1 MSRPAARAT
10 FLGMKPT
17 SLLFSHSFQRRPL
30 DTLLLDGQPV
40 WAAGLV
46 GDALGYAHQGSRLCT
61 LIRTDWA
68 DDFVPGEHFHYLT
81 GARLGALKRAVVP
94 CDSVSEFAAHLLL
107 LTAKGVERVLL
118 KSDKPAR
125 VGLRRLFEEEVLP
138 LAAAYAE
145 RLGASPPHPPD
156 PPSPERTTT
165 PRQPEIAGIFLVH
178 GAASATQPP
187 TREERLADVLDL
199 RERIFRSRALRETVR
214 VLHAMDL
221 VDDTVRA
228 VYEVRAA
235 EIALGEE
242 LPDLR
247 PEPADRWYTV
257 TDIARATGMAPAVIG
272 RVISAMGIR
281 GAPGLSRQVVTTT
294 PDDDKTVFAY
304 VYNERARGLIL
315 AACGGNPPG
324 EAA

>member
-1 MSRPAARAT
+1 MST
-10 FLGMKPT
+10 
-17 SLLFSHSFQRRPL
+17 LLICTHSFHRSPL

-40 WAAGLV
+40 WAAGLI

-81 GARLGALKRAVVP
+81 GPRLAALKRAVVP
-94 CDSVSEFAAHLLL
+94 CDSVSELAAHLLL

-125 VGLRRLFEEEVLP
+125 VALRRLFEDEVLP
-138 LAAAYAE
+138 LATAYAE
-145 RLGASPPHPPD
+145 RLVASRAHPPD
-156 PPSPERTTT
+156 SPPAQRTGA
-165 PRQPEIAGIFLVH
+165 RGQPDLAGLFLVH
-178 GAASATQPP
+178 GAATASPPP

-214 VLHAMDL
+214 VLHAMDQ

-257 TDIARATGMAPAVIG
+257 TDIARATGMTPAVIG

>member
-1 MSRPAARAT
+1 MSGRAGRAT

-17 SLLFSHSFQRRPL
+17 SLLFTHSFHRRPL

-40 WAAGLV
+40 WAAGLI

-68 DDFVPGEHFHYLT
+68 DDFVAGEHFHYLT

-94 CDSVSEFAAHLLL
+94 CDSVSDFAAHLLL

-125 VGLRRLFEEEVLP
+125 VGLRRLFEAEVWPTTL
-138 LAAAYAE
+138 AYAE
-145 RLGASPPHPPD
+145 RLGASPARPAD
-156 PPSPERTTT
+156 PPPAQR
-165 PRQPEIAGIFLVH
+165 PPARAQPEIAGPLLVH
-178 GAASATQPP
+178 GAAPASQPP

-199 RERIFRSRALRETVR
+199 RERIFRSRELRETVR

-221 VDDTVRA
+221 VDETVRA

-235 EIALGEE
+235 EIALGED

-247 PEPADRWYTV
+247 PEPPDRWYTV

-315 AACGGNPPG
+315 AACGGNSPG
-324 EAA
+324 GAA